1 MSTEVSGNYKD
12 YKNDYLDRL
21 QEEREKAKEIG
32 KEQGAGNKSESISV
46 PKDEYISS
54 EQSGNKPS
62 GMYRIGQDENGNPK
76 VLYDDPK
83 KASGADKNGQPK
95 VGADSP
101 KKDAEKCTT
110 NTDKVDR
117 EIKKLKEQKQQLEQ
131 QIKAASGDE
140 EKVKELEKKL
150 SQVEAGLSRKD
161 NDTYRQQ
168 NAVIS

>member
-1 MSTEVSGNYKD
+1 MSMEVSGNYKD
-12 YKNDYLDRL
+12 YKNDYLERL

-32 KEQGAGNKSESISV
+32 KEQGVENKNESIAV

-62 GMYRIGQDENGNPK
+62 GMYRMGQDENGNPK

-83 KASGADKNGQPK
+83 KAGGADK
-95 VGADSP
+95 
-101 KKDAEKCTT
+101 KCTT

-140 EKVKELEKKL
+140 AKVKELEKKL
-150 SQVEAGLSRKD
+150 SQVEAELSQKD
-161 NDTYRQQ
+161 NDTYRRQ